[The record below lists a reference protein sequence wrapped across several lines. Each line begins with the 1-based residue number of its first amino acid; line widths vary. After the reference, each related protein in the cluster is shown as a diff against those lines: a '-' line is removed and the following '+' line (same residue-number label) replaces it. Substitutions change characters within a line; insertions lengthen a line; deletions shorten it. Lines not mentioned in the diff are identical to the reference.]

1 MFEIFLSS
9 ITGIFFFLSVHII
22 LWRIFPSNNPRMLLL
37 FFLAFA
43 GTILSIIV
51 HLFFFNTDIIS
62 VTSTIW
68 LDVFFIIC
76 YLFLYAGLSRSV
88 SLTLLEKISVA
99 NSIDFDSLVKD
110 YESSIRFLDRMEL
123 MKKNEYINISNNMV
137 TIRPKGRKLIKLT
150 RIFGRLI
157 GVSLEG

>member
-1 MFEIFLSS
+1 MYEIFFSS
-9 ITGIFFFLSVHII
+9 VSGIFFFLMIHIF
-22 LWRIFPSNNPRMLLL
+22 LWRVFPSNNPRMLLL
-37 FFLAFA
+37 FFLAFT
-43 GTILSIIV
+43 GTICSIFV
-51 HLFFFNTDIIS
+51 HLLFFNTDIIS
-62 VTSTIW
+62 VVSTIW
-68 LDVFFIIC
+68 LDVFFIIS

-88 SLTLLEKISVA
+88 SLTLLEKISIA
-99 NSIDFDSLVKD
+99 KSADFDSLVKD

-150 RIFGRLI
+150 RFFGRLI